1 MKETVSNVYFAADH
15 VDRLIDTCETKINNW
30 GAAAGASGF
39 MSSVVKAQWR
49 NNAAYYASMLEAQAW
64 DTGLTFAGDKGEFV
78 KSIIPKA
85 RVLIRQF
92 VSLATKQRYS
102 FDVVTDVADSDPIK
116 TARIGSAIVKNE
128 CEKHHI
134 DLVAERIV
142 ETVAI
147 EGLCCITN
155 TWNTSSGRIY
165 GRMDEKGNMLYS
177 GGNRLEMYTF
187 NDMIFD
193 WTKKNPD
200 DLDWCIFRNKK
211 NRWDLIAQFPE
222 LEEKIRSLP
231 SAQLERLAMPTL
243 AVEAYEVNQ
252 DEVYVREFYHKP
264 TPALPFGRMSIYCN
278 KDVVLFDG
286 ENPYECIP
294 AVFFVFQQIKNT
306 LLGYPMMSNL
316 LTQQELYTAEISTI
330 ATNHSAFGVQSVL
343 VPKGSNISV
352 NQVSK
357 GMTFIDYTP
366 LGADGGGKPEPMQ
379 LTSTPPEV
387 FNFVNMMSAGLE
399 ELSMINAT
407 LRGQPPANVT
417 SGAMAAT
424 LSANALEFIY
434 SDTKGLTIGLEQ
446 LMSMSIKNYKK
457 FASVEQ
463 IIDVIGEGNTSTAQE
478 FQGGDV
484 QGVKQVKIRQGNPLL
499 NTIAGRLQLGE
510 SILPLLQQGKNDAIS
525 RYLGLLEGAPIETL
539 FQSELSEDVAVSQEI
554 EALQR
559 GEPVAPL
566 ITDNH
571 PMYIRAYQ
579 KLLYNP
585 AIRQNGTMIQSLLS
599 LIMERA
605 SLEQSCPPD
614 VKAMLRGLPMP
625 QTGMPPQQGG
635 VPASAPPSE
644 AVAPPEA
651 VNSNAATPAAPQI
664 GAT

>member
-1 MKETVSNVYFAADH
+1 MKETVSNVYFAADE
-15 VDRLIDTCETKINNW
+15 VDRLIDTCEMKINNW

-64 DTGLTFAGDKGEFV
+64 DTGLTFGGDKGEFV

-102 FDVVTDVADSDPIK
+102 FDVVTDVADSDPVK
-116 TARIGSAIVKNE
+116 TARIGNSIVKNE
-128 CEKHHI
+128 SEKHHI

-147 EGLCCITN
+147 EGICCVTN
-155 TWNTSSGRIY
+155 TWDTGSGKIY
-165 GRMDEKGNMLYS
+165 GRMDDKGNMLYS

-187 NDMIFD
+187 NDMMFD

-200 DLDWCIFRNKK
+200 DLDWVIFRNKK

-222 LEEKIRSLP
+222 LEDKIRSLP

-243 AVEAYEVNQ
+243 SVEAYEINQ

-264 TPALPFGRMSIYCN
+264 TPALPFGRMAIYCN
-278 KDVVLFDG
+278 KDTVLFDG
-286 ENPYECIP
+286 ENPYEGIP

-366 LGADGGGKPEPMQ
+366 QGADGGGKPEPMQ

-387 FNFVNMMSAGLE
+387 FNFVQMMSAGLE
-399 ELSMINAT
+399 ELSMINST

-478 FQGGDV
+478 FKGSDV
-484 QGVKQVKIRQGNPLL
+484 KGVKQVKIRQGNPLL

-539 FQSELSEDVAVSQEI
+539 FQSELSEDVAVMQEI

-559 GEPVAPL
+559 GDNVAPL

-585 AIRQNGTMIQSLLS
+585 SIRLNGPMVQSILS

-605 SLEQSCPPD
+605 QLEMQCPPD

-625 QTGMPPQQGG
+625 QMGMPPQAMPTNQ
-635 VPASAPPSE
+635 PPSNPSE

-651 VNSNAATPAAPQI
+651 VNSNAATPSVPQT
-664 GAT
+664 GV

>member
-1 MKETVSNVYFAADH
+1 MKETVSNVYFAADE
-15 VDRLIDTCETKINNW
+15 VDRLIDTCEMKINNW

-64 DTGLTFAGDKGEFV
+64 DTGLTFGGDKGEFV

-102 FDVVTDVADSDPIK
+102 FDVVTDVADSDPVK
-116 TARIGSAIVKNE
+116 TARIGNSIVKNE
-128 CEKHHI
+128 SEKHHI

-147 EGLCCITN
+147 EGICCVTN
-155 TWNTSSGRIY
+155 TWDTGSGKIY
-165 GRMDEKGNMLYS
+165 GRMDDKGNMLYS

-187 NDMIFD
+187 NDMMFD

-200 DLDWCIFRNKK
+200 DLDWVIFRNKK

-222 LEEKIRSLP
+222 LEDKIRSLP

-243 AVEAYEVNQ
+243 SVEAYEINQ

-264 TPALPFGRMSIYCN
+264 TPALPFGRMAIYCN
-278 KDVVLFDG
+278 KETVLFDG

-366 LGADGGGKPEPMQ
+366 QGADGGGKPEPMQ

-387 FNFVNMMSAGLE
+387 FNFVQMMSAGLE
-399 ELSMINAT
+399 ELSMINST

-434 SDTKGLTIGLEQ
+434 SDTKGLTIGLEM

-478 FQGGDV
+478 FKGSDV
-484 QGVKQVKIRQGNPLL
+484 KGVKQVKIRQGNPLL

-539 FQSELSEDVAVSQEI
+539 FQSELSEDVAVMQEI

-559 GEPVAPL
+559 GENVAPL

-585 AIRQNGTMIQSLLS
+585 SIRLNGPMVQSILS

-605 SLEQSCPPD
+605 QLEMQCPPD

-625 QTGMPPQQGG
+625 QMGMPPGAMPTNSQ
-635 VPASAPPSE
+635 PPSN
-644 AVAPPEA
+644 AVAPEES
-651 VNSNAATPAAPQI
+651 VNSNAANPAAPQI
-664 GAT
+664 GAQ